1 MARNFPSWIDA
12 YVKYA
17 GVTEAPRRMAFW
29 AGVSAVA
36 GALRRHVW
44 IDMKR
49 FQWTPNFYIIF
60 VAPPGIVAKST
71 SADIAMDLL
80 KQVPGIKFGPDTVT
94 WPALVTAFAN
104 AQESFMMDETWYP
117 MSPLTLVSSEM
128 GSLINPMD
136 RQMVDLYITL
146 WDGRKGYEKV
156 TKMSGNDTIS
166 APWINM
172 LACTTPQWLADNM
185 PAATIGGGFTSRCIF
200 LYADSKERYIPFVDE
215 MVDDNDEDTRDKLI
229 QDLEHISVN
238 LVGPYNI
245 TKEARDWY
253 RPVYEEFWKN
263 VHLRM
268 DDSMMEGYAAR
279 KQTHLF
285 KTALILSA
293 AQRDEKVIT
302 LDDLQL
308 ASLML
313 DDVESTMG
321 KVFSRIGKS
330 DDSLAAEKFIQH
342 VKKNGELSYE
352 QAYRMVHAYFPD
364 FRNFEGMVSGAVKS
378 GYLILI
384 QKSTGLFLRAKEET
398 PSQPPTPLSREEAYQ
413 NELLERQMAGR

>member
-1 MARNFPSWIDA
+1 
-12 YVKYA
+12 
-17 GVTEAPRRMAFW
+17 
-29 AGVSAVA
+29 
-36 GALRRHVW
+36 
-44 IDMKR
+44 
-49 FQWTPNFYIIF
+49 
-60 VAPPGIVAKST
+60 
-71 SADIAMDLL
+71 
-80 KQVPGIKFGPDTVT
+80 
-94 WPALVTAFAN
+94 
-104 AQESFMMDETWYP
+104 
-117 MSPLTLVSSEM
+117 
-128 GSLINPMD
+128 
-136 RQMVDLYITL
+136 
-146 WDGRKGYEKV
+146 
-156 TKMSGNDTIS
+156 
-166 APWINM
+166 
-172 LACTTPQWLADNM
+172 
-185 PAATIGGGFTSRCIF
+185 
-200 LYADSKERYIPFVDE
+200 

-378 GYLILI
+378 DYL
-384 QKSTGLFLRAKEET
+384 S
-398 PSQPPTPLSREEAYQ
+398 
-413 NELLERQMAGR
+413 